1 MSAEGFLSR
10 MLGRD
15 TDDEYDDS
23 GAYYSSE
30 EEVESRRS
38 RRSRRSSSSSRAV
51 ADEEELLP
59 PPPPRDFITE
69 RVAETIAEL
78 PEGVPQESAVL
89 IVRRT
94 LAAAGV
100 KLSELDASTQAQESK
115 LNSEIGLARNRQEEV
130 REKTQEQVR
139 SLEEEIRKAKEA
151 CEDIV
156 SYEEEKISRA
166 WATLEGA
173 RRVRA
178 FFELHET
185 EGEENAGPADRGTRG
200 EPSDADRMPLARGRP
215 GPLDSTT
222 TLDSTA
228 ILGSVRQEARRRQ
241 GQARP

>member
-30 EEVESRRS
+30 EEVESRRA
-38 RRSRRSSSSSRAV
+38 RRSRRSSSSRAV

-59 PPPPRDFITE
+59 PPPPREFITE
-69 RVAETIAEL
+69 RVAETIADL

-115 LNSEIGLARNRQEEV
+115 LNSKVGLARNRQEEV
-130 REKTQEQVR
+130 REKTQEQVC

-166 WATLEGA
+166 WATLEGV

-178 FFELHET
+178 FFELHES
-185 EGEENAGPADRGTRG
+185 EGEEDTGPLYRGTQQVLEPADVDRAQI
-200 EPSDADRMPLARGRP
+200 SDTLLHPGGR
-215 GPLDSTT
+215 D
-222 TLDSTA
+222 
-228 ILGSVRQEARRRQ
+228 
-241 GQARP
+241 

>member
-30 EEVESRRS
+30 EVETRRS
-38 RRSRRSSSSSRAV
+38 RRSTRSSSRGV
-51 ADEEELLP
+51 ADEEELLPP

-69 RVAETIAEL
+69 RVAETISDL

-115 LNSEIGLARNRQEEV
+115 LNSEIGLAQNRQVEV

-156 SYEEEKISRA
+156 SYEEEKIGRA
-166 WATLEGA
+166 SATLEGV

-178 FFELHET
+178 FFELNES
-185 EGEENAGPADRGTRG
+185 EGEEGTGPLGQRTHVLEPADVDRAQI
-200 EPSDADRMPLARGRP
+200 SDTPLHPGRS
-215 GPLDSTT
+215 D
-222 TLDSTA
+222 
-228 ILGSVRQEARRRQ
+228 
-241 GQARP
+241 

>member
-38 RRSRRSSSSSRAV
+38 RRSRRSSSSSSSRGV
-51 ADEEELLP
+51 LDEEE
-59 PPPPRDFITE
+59 PPPREFIVE
-69 RVAETIAEL
+69 RVAETISDL

-115 LNSEIGLARNRQEEV
+115 LNSEVGLARNRQEEV

-151 CEDIV
+151 CEGIV
-156 SYEEEKISRA
+156 SYEERKISRA

-178 FFELHET
+178 FFELHES
-185 EGEENAGPADRGTRG
+185 EGEEDTGPLYRGTQQVLEPADVDRAQI
-200 EPSDADRMPLARGRP
+200 SDTPLHPGGR
-215 GPLDSTT
+215 D
-222 TLDSTA
+222 
-228 ILGSVRQEARRRQ
+228 
-241 GQARP
+241 

>member
-15 TDDEYDDS
+15 TDDEYDS
-23 GAYYSSE
+23 RSYYSGE
-30 EEVESRRS
+30 ELETRRS
-38 RRSRRSSSSSRAV
+38 RRSRRSNSSRGV
-51 ADEEELLP
+51 LDEVE
-59 PPPPRDFITE
+59 PPPPRDFIAE
-69 RVAETIAEL
+69 RVAETIADL

-100 KLSELDASTQAQESK
+100 KLSELDVSTQAQESK
-115 LNSEIGLARNRQEEV
+115 LNSEIGLAQNRQVEV

-139 SLEEEIRKAKEA
+139 SLEEEIRKVKEA

-156 SYEEEKISRA
+156 SYEERKISQA
-166 WATLEGA
+166 WATLEGV

-185 EGEENAGPADRGTRG
+185 EGEEGT
-200 EPSDADRMPLARGRP
+200 
-215 GPLDSTT
+215 GPL
-222 TLDSTA
+222 
-228 ILGSVRQEARRRQ
+228 
-241 GQARP
+241 GQRTHVLEPVEVDRAQISDTPLHPGRSD

>member
-30 EEVESRRS
+30 ELESRRS
-38 RRSRRSSSSSRAV
+38 RRSRRGSSSRGV
-51 ADEEELLP
+51 AEEGEAP
-59 PPPPRDFITE
+59 SPPPRNFITE
-69 RVAETIAEL
+69 RVAETIADL

-115 LNSEIGLARNRQEEV
+115 LNSEIGLAQNRQVEV

-156 SYEEEKISRA
+156 SYEERKISQA
-166 WATLEGA
+166 WATLEGV

-185 EGEENAGPADRGTRG
+185 EGEEGT
-200 EPSDADRMPLARGRP
+200 
-215 GPLDSTT
+215 GPL
-222 TLDSTA
+222 
-228 ILGSVRQEARRRQ
+228 
-241 GQARP
+241 GQRTHVLEPVEVDRAQISDTPLHPGRSD

>member
-15 TDDEYDDS
+15 TDDEYDS
-23 GAYYSSE
+23 ESYYSGD
-30 EEVESRRS
+30 EVETRRS
-38 RRSRRSSSSSRAV
+38 RRSRRSNSSRGV
-51 ADEEELLP
+51 LDEVE
-59 PPPPRDFITE
+59 PPPRDFIAE
-69 RVAETIAEL
+69 RVAETIADL

-100 KLSELDASTQAQESK
+100 KLSELDVSTQAQESK
-115 LNSEIGLARNRQEEV
+115 LNSEIGLAQNRQVEV

-139 SLEEEIRKAKEA
+139 SLEEEIRKVKEA

-156 SYEEEKISRA
+156 SYEERKISQA
-166 WATLEGA
+166 WATLEGV

-185 EGEENAGPADRGTRG
+185 EGEEGT
-200 EPSDADRMPLARGRP
+200 
-215 GPLDSTT
+215 GPL
-222 TLDSTA
+222 
-228 ILGSVRQEARRRQ
+228 
-241 GQARP
+241 GQRTHVLEPVDVDRAQISDTPLHPGRSD

>member
-1 MSAEGFLSR
+1 MSADGFFSR

-15 TDDEYDDS
+15 TDEYEDS
-23 GAYYSSE
+23 GSYYSSDE
-30 EEVESRRS
+30 AETSRS
-38 RRSRRSSSSSRAV
+38 RRSRRSSRGV
-51 ADEEELLP
+51 ADEVE
-59 PPPPRDFITE
+59 PPPRDFITE
-69 RVAETIAEL
+69 RVAETIADL

-115 LNSEIGLARNRQEEV
+115 LNSEIGLAQNRQVEV

-151 CEDIV
+151 CDDIV
-156 SYEEEKISRA
+156 SYEERKISQA
-166 WATLEGA
+166 WATLEGV

-185 EGEENAGPADRGTRG
+185 DGEENAGPLYRGTQQVL
-200 EPSDADRMPLARGRP
+200 EPADVDRAQISDTPLHPGRS
-215 GPLDSTT
+215 D
-222 TLDSTA
+222 
-228 ILGSVRQEARRRQ
+228 
-241 GQARP
+241 

>member
-38 RRSRRSSSSSRAV
+38 RRSSSRGV
-51 ADEEELLP
+51 LNEEE
-59 PPPPRDFITE
+59 PPPREFIVE
-69 RVAETIAEL
+69 RIAETIAEL

-115 LNSEIGLARNRQEEV
+115 LNSEIGFARNRQEEI
-130 REKTQEQVR
+130 RHKTQEQVR
-139 SLEEEIRKAKEA
+139 SLEEEIRKAREA

-156 SYEEEKISRA
+156 SYEEKKIARA
-166 WATLEGA
+166 SATLEGA

-178 FFELHET
+178 FFELHES
-185 EGEENAGPADRGTRG
+185 EGEEDTGPLYRGTQQVLEPADVDRTQI
-200 EPSDADRMPLARGRP
+200 SDTPLYPPGGR
-215 GPLDSTT
+215 D
-222 TLDSTA
+222 
-228 ILGSVRQEARRRQ
+228 
-241 GQARP
+241 

>member
-1 MSAEGFLSR
+1 MSVDGFLSR

-30 EEVESRRS
+30 EEVESRRA
-38 RRSRRSSSSSRAV
+38 RRSSSRGV
-51 ADEEELLP
+51 LDEEE
-59 PPPPRDFITE
+59 PPPREFIVE
-69 RVAETIAEL
+69 RVAETIADL

-130 REKTQEQVR
+130 REKTQEQVC
-139 SLEEEIRKAKEA
+139 SLEKEIRKAKEA

-166 WATLEGA
+166 WATLEGV

-228 ILGSVRQEARRRQ
+228 ILGNVRQEARRRQ

>member
-1 MSAEGFLSR
+1 MSADGFLSR

-30 EEVESRRS
+30 EEVESRRA
-38 RRSRRSSSSSRAV
+38 RRSSSRGV
-51 ADEEELLP
+51 LDEEE
-59 PPPPRDFITE
+59 PPPREFIVE
-69 RVAETIAEL
+69 RIAETISDL

-156 SYEEEKISRA
+156 SYEEGKISRA
-166 WATLEGA
+166 WATLEGV

-241 GQARP
+241 GQ

>member
-1 MSAEGFLSR
+1 MSADGFLSR

-15 TDDEYDDS
+15 TDEYDS
-23 GAYYSSE
+23 GSYYSSD
-30 EEVESRRS
+30 EVETRRS
-38 RRSRRSSSSSRAV
+38 RRSRRSSRGV
-51 ADEEELLP
+51 ADEVE
-59 PPPPRDFITE
+59 PPPRDFITE
-69 RVAETIAEL
+69 RVAETIADL

-115 LNSEIGLARNRQEEV
+115 LNSEIGLAQNRQVEV

-156 SYEEEKISRA
+156 SYEEEKIARA
-166 WATLEGA
+166 SATLEGV

-185 EGEENAGPADRGTRG
+185 EGEEGTGPLGQRTHVLEPADVDRAQI
-200 EPSDADRMPLARGRP
+200 SDTPLYP
-215 GPLDSTT
+215 G
-222 TLDSTA
+222 
-228 ILGSVRQEARRRQ
+228 GNN
-241 GQARP
+241 

>member
-30 EEVESRRS
+30 EVET
-38 RRSRRSSSSSRAV
+38 RRSRRSSSRRV
-51 ADEEELLP
+51 PDEEELLP
-59 PPPPRDFITE
+59 PPPPPPPRDFIVE
-69 RVAETIAEL
+69 RLAETISDL
-78 PEGVPQESAVL
+78 PEEVPQESAVL

-100 KLSELDASTQAQESK
+100 KLSELDVSTQAQESK

-166 WATLEGA
+166 WATLEGV

-178 FFELHET
+178 FFELHES
-185 EGEENAGPADRGTRG
+185 EAEEDTGPLYQGTQQVLEPADVDRAQI
-200 EPSDADRMPLARGRP
+200 SDTPLYPGGR
-215 GPLDSTT
+215 D
-222 TLDSTA
+222 
-228 ILGSVRQEARRRQ
+228 
-241 GQARP
+241 

>member
-15 TDDEYDDS
+15 TDEYDS
-23 GAYYSSE
+23 EAYYSD
-30 EEVESRRS
+30 EEVETRRS
-38 RRSRRSSSSSRAV
+38 RRSRSRQV
-51 ADEEELLP
+51 DDEEELLP
-59 PPPPRDFITE
+59 PPLPPPRDFIVE
-69 RVAETIAEL
+69 RVAETIADL

-115 LNSEIGLARNRQEEV
+115 LKSEIGSTRNRQEEV

-139 SLEEEIRKAKEA
+139 SLEEEIRKAREA

-156 SYEEEKISRA
+156 SYEEEKIARA
-166 WATLEGA
+166 SATLEGA

-178 FFELHET
+178 FFELHES
-185 EGEENAGPADRGTRG
+185 EAEEDT
-200 EPSDADRMPLARGRP
+200 
-215 GPLDSTT
+215 GPLYRET
-222 TLDSTA
+222 
-228 ILGSVRQEARRRQ
+228 
-241 GQARP
+241 

>member
-1 MSAEGFLSR
+1 

-30 EEVESRRS
+30 EVETR
-38 RRSRRSSSSSRAV
+38 RRSRRSSSSSSSRGV
-51 ADEEELLP
+51 LDEEE
-59 PPPPRDFITE
+59 PPPREFIVE
-69 RVAETIAEL
+69 RIAETISDL

-166 WATLEGA
+166 WATLEGV

-178 FFELHET
+178 FFELHES
-185 EGEENAGPADRGTRG
+185 EAEEDTGPLYQGTQQVLEPADVDRTQIL
-200 EPSDADRMPLARGRP
+200 EPADVDRTQISDTPLHPPGGR
-215 GPLDSTT
+215 D
-222 TLDSTA
+222 
-228 ILGSVRQEARRRQ
+228 
-241 GQARP
+241 

>member
-1 MSAEGFLSR
+1 MSADGFLSR

-23 GAYYSSE
+23 GSYYSSD
-30 EEVESRRS
+30 EVETRRS
-38 RRSRRSSSSSRAV
+38 RRSRRSNSSRGV

-59 PPPPRDFITE
+59 PEPPPRDFITE
-69 RVAETIAEL
+69 RVAETIADL

-115 LNSEIGLARNRQEEV
+115 LNSEIGLAQNRQVEV
-130 REKTQEQVR
+130 REKTLEQVR

-151 CEDIV
+151 CDDIV
-156 SYEEEKISRA
+156 SYEERKISQA
-166 WATLEGA
+166 WATLEGV

-178 FFELHET
+178 FFELHES
-185 EGEENAGPADRGTRG
+185 EGEGNTGPLYRGTQQVLEPADVDRA
-200 EPSDADRMPLARGRP
+200 EISDTPLHPGR
-215 GPLDSTT
+215 SN
-222 TLDSTA
+222 
-228 ILGSVRQEARRRQ
+228 
-241 GQARP
+241 